1 LAQKRLDIID
11 GKFDPFAGPIKDQT
25 GAVKVA
31 AGQSLTDADLSRL
44 NWFVQ
49 GVDGA
54 LPK

>member
-1 LAQKRLDIID
+1 
-11 GKFDPFAGPIKDQT
+11 
-25 GAVKVA
+25 VA